1 MPGLYFKTIILKH
14 LCACPKT
21 GAGFPTSYVVVSD
34 VMLGRELIV
43 RCVDIGG
50 IDDHHYLNF
59 LFIII
64 RTHIAFNVQ
73 LLALVVLLH
82 QL

>member
-1 MPGLYFKTIILKH
+1 MPDLYFQTIILKH
-14 LCACPKT
+14 FCACPKT
-21 GAGFPTSYVVVSD
+21 GAGFPTSYVVFSD
-34 VMLGRELIV
+34 AMLRRELIV

-50 IDDHHYLNF
+50 IVDHHYLNF

-64 RTHIAFNVQ
+64 RKHIALNV
-73 LLALVVLLH
+73 LLLSLVVLLN